1 MVYYKLH
8 DWIDESKI
16 DWCELSGNPLAED
29 YLKDHPDKIIWT
41 RFSEIIKDEQ
51 FAIDNMDKL
60 CRWKLSL
67 NHIKLNY

>member
-16 DWCELSGNPLAED
+16 YWCELSGNTLAED

-51 FAIDNMDKL
+51 FAIEYCPLTNQITVPIP
-60 CRWKLSL
+60 
-67 NHIKLNY
+67 NEIN